1 MDEKEQEE
9 IKRKAEEEAKKKAE
23 VSVKPEDA
31 GSKSETDIKVEQLN
45 ADTERIKKAIAE
57 NENAKA
63 KRELGGMS
71 EAGQAP
77 VKKDPAKEMADEMV
91 NAFN

>member
-1 MDEKEQEE
+1 MDEEKTTEESKKETATETE
-9 IKRKAEEEAKKKAE
+9 N
-23 VSVKPEDA
+23 A